1 MQMGI
6 VLTGVLL
13 AVSGRLEPTISADA
27 ISVTKIMDIFRVVVA
42 ATLFVLIAFIVTIV
56 LVIGWKNGHIFVPP
70 EQAKDCLITARRKWP
85 WVIGPIEVE
94 ERRHNNK
101 AITPGTKVE
110 REMVETIAKKI
121 YKYKAVA
128 DGEIRL
134 LKITRSTQT
143 ERFDIE
149 FVHIKLAAC
158 KIGYL
163 AISYAWFDGDIGAKS
178 SKVFFDEDT
187 FLNISGPVNTILRTL
202 LRPGECI
209 HLWIDSICI
218 DQDNNDE
225 KGLQV
230 MLMQKIYLQ
239 AQQVV
244 ISLGQADSFTDK
256 AMDFIVP
263 LKNALISISH
273 PSNGTALASGVEVFR
288 YLWAGVDISP
298 APWSALNALFNRN
311 WWNRTWVIQEAA
323 LGSDPVFV
331 CGDRGVE
338 WEVMVQVMKEIF
350 LNGVLARMFS
360 TNSKDPKV
368 PTAKPIVAATNLYQ
382 MALARD
388 KVQMN
393 TLSSFQ
399 ETLVDM
405 AGFGVTDD
413 RDRVYGMLGISREED
428 RKEWKPDY
436 NASVR
441 KVYIDTARRL
451 LGRKD
456 SILILH
462 RAGLGSSQRLELPSW
477 VPDWSSLET
486 TTTLAFGRCW
496 AKYNASGPHTPQ
508 ISTGDDD
515 TLVMESHLSRYL
527 KHVPV
532 TLCPHLALPSYL
544 GDDVILPIDPAQY
557 PCFHFH
563 P

>member
-1 MQMGI
+1 
-6 VLTGVLL
+6 
-13 AVSGRLEPTISADA
+13 
-27 ISVTKIMDIFRVVVA
+27 
-42 ATLFVLIAFIVTIV
+42 
-56 LVIGWKNGHIFVPP
+56 
-70 EQAKDCLITARRKWP
+70 
-85 WVIGPIEVE
+85 
-94 ERRHNNK
+94 
-101 AITPGTKVE
+101 
-110 REMVETIAKKI
+110 
-121 YKYKAVA
+121 
-128 DGEIRL
+128 
-134 LKITRSTQT
+134 
-143 ERFDIE
+143 
-149 FVHIKLAAC
+149 
-158 KIGYL
+158 
-163 AISYAWFDGDIGAKS
+163 
-178 SKVFFDEDT
+178 
-187 FLNISGPVNTILRTL
+187 
-202 LRPGECI
+202 
-209 HLWIDSICI
+209 
-218 DQDNNDE
+218 
-225 KGLQV
+225 
-230 MLMQKIYLQ
+230 
-239 AQQVV
+239 
-244 ISLGQADSFTDK
+244 
-256 AMDFIVP
+256 
-263 LKNALISISH
+263 
-273 PSNGTALASGVEVFR
+273 
-288 YLWAGVDISP
+288 
-298 APWSALNALFNRN
+298 
-311 WWNRTWVIQEAA
+311 
-323 LGSDPVFV
+323 
-331 CGDRGVE
+331 
-338 WEVMVQVMKEIF
+338 
-350 LNGVLARMFS
+350 
-360 TNSKDPKV
+360 
-368 PTAKPIVAATNLYQ
+368 
-382 MALARD
+382 
-388 KVQMN
+388 VQMN